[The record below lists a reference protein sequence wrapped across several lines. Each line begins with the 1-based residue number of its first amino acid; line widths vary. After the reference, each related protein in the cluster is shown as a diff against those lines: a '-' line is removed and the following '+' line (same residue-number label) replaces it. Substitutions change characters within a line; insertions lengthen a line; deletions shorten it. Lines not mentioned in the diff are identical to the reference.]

1 MQTLEH
7 EGLGQIIREKEMSND
22 DWAGEYKLALFNAFV
37 WTQMVE
43 EMVLQILQKKE
54 NKILEE
60 LRQDS
65 FFNHIEKLSENLK
78 SDLYEQLHLLR
89 IKRDENIYRSDYM
102 INLLYGYSDR
112 YYFSVEAEIK
122 KFRSITQ
129 LAGELF
135 NELSN
140 WEAKR
145 KEN

>member
-1 MQTLEH
+1 
-7 EGLGQIIREKEMSND
+7 
-22 DWAGEYKLALFNAFV
+22 
-37 WTQMVE
+37 MVE